1 MTWRGVVVL
10 WFLRCVVN
18 MWYSFSVVISVWLLC
33 EVVKVFIIA

>member
-1 MTWRGVVVL
+1 MLWRGVVVL
-10 WFLRCVVN
+10 WFLRLVN